1 MIRVRGFAPVLTA
14 LSLAVVTSVQA
25 QSIEINPVV
34 VSASRIEQ
42 PLSEVLSSVSVITR
56 ADIDKAQAS
65 TLADL
70 LQGEAGYE
78 FGRNG
83 GPGTTTSFFLRG
95 EESRNVVVLIDGV
108 KSQIDSIG
116 AIQTT
121 DFPLNQIERV
131 EILKGNASAL
141 YGNAAVGGVINIIT
155 RRNKGA
161 PKAYGNL
168 SAGSYKTTG
177 AFAGYGGTLEDL
189 NFDLNMGHDKS
200 VGFLQ

>member
-1 MIRVRGFAPVLTA
+1 MKKTTRVRGFAPALTA
-14 LSLAVVTSVQA
+14 LFLPVAASVQA
-25 QSIEINPVV
+25 QGIEINPVV
-34 VSASRIEQ
+34 VTASRLEQ

-161 PKAYGNL
+161 PKA
-168 SAGSYKTTG
+168 
-177 AFAGYGGTLEDL
+177 
-189 NFDLNMGHDKS
+189 
-200 VGFLQ
+200 